1 MNESTNDAP
10 LMPVRHA
17 RSLAS
22 QSSRWSWFGG
32 QPEAVRPR
40 HNEMSAGR
48 SALRQP
54 TPACSLSKTGLAF
67 GKTKGNRN
75 GGQQNQTH
83 RIKCGGVY

>member
-1 MNESTNDAP
+1 MNESTNDARRCRF
-10 LMPVRHA
+10 VTRE
-17 RSLAS
+17 AS
-22 QSSRWSWFGG
+22 PYSRANGLGWRPAGSS
-32 QPEAVRPR
+32 PPR